1 MRNIWNN
8 RLPRIIAFPRII
20 APFWCENI
28 NNRPWLL
35 FEEIRYPN
43 ITVLIVRRGLGHNI
57 QGIAKSQELRK
68 TLWQCR
74 NIDFASVSRFM
85 STSVR
90 IGKQYL
96 YSITGYFY
104 MFLVLFALLS
114 QLGFF
119 LSDTKP
125 KCIAEIP
132 SLTTQHVYLEKR
144 PYWSFCWTR
153 RSLDEHV

>member
-8 RLPRIIAFPRII
+8 RLPWIIAFPRII

-90 IGKQYL
+90 IGNNIFTRLQV
-96 YSITGYFY
+96 IFIC
-104 MFLVLFALLS
+104 FL
-114 QLGFF
+114 FF
-119 LSDTKP
+119 LLFS
-125 KCIAEIP
+125 
-132 SLTTQHVYLEKR
+132 
-144 PYWSFCWTR
+144 
-153 RSLDEHV
+153 RSLASSCQILSPNASRKSHRWPLNTCIWKSAHIGVSAEPDAL